1 MRTYFIQFIMCIFE
15 AKICDA
21 LYANH
26 IPRKVHKPDYQLE
39 RLEVDTQ
46 KIVGF
51 GFHPIKDWISS
62 PFIGLQTVSLFQNI
76 LRIEFGDILGYC
88 RDAEAGLAGD
98 VGNDELP
105 FLKNGVQNDVS
116 YKTTQI
122 AVVGCG
128 CTTI

>member
-1 MRTYFIQFIMCIFE
+1 MCIFE

-26 IPRKVHKPDYQLE
+26 IPRNVHKPDYQLE

-46 KIVGF
+46 KIVGS
-51 GFHPIKDWISS
+51 GFHPIKDGISS

-98 VGNDELP
+98 VGNE
-105 FLKNGVQNDVS
+105 
-116 YKTTQI
+116 
-122 AVVGCG
+122 
-128 CTTI
+128 

>member
-1 MRTYFIQFIMCIFE
+1 MQTISPVRFISPIINS
-15 AKICDA
+15 KG
-21 LYANH
+21 LRST
-26 IPRKVHKPDYQLE
+26 PK
-39 RLEVDTQ
+39 

-128 CTTI
+128 CKRR

>member
-46 KIVGF
+46 KIVGS

-76 LRIEFGDILGYC
+76 LRIEFGY
-88 RDAEAGLAGD
+88 LAIVVTLKPVWLAMSGMM
-98 VGNDELP
+98 NCP
-105 FLKNGVQNDVS
+105 F
-116 YKTTQI
+116 
-122 AVVGCG
+122 
-128 CTTI
+128 